1 MRNRAIMLLTSTAL
15 LGACQPKA
23 EPPVVGNASFA
34 GLGGTAWQL
43 VEIQSMDD
51 SQGTK
56 RPDDPSK
63 YTISFGRDG
72 HIAARFDCNR
82 GMGSWKNDIANA
94 TGGSLEIGP
103 LAVTKAFCPAP
114 SLGETIERQLGY
126 VRSFIMR
133 DGRMFMSM
141 MADGGILVW
150 EPLRETK

>member
-1 MRNRAIMLLTSTAL
+1 MRNRAIILLTSAAL
-15 LGACQPKA
+15 LGGCQPMEEA
-23 EPPVVGNASFA
+23 PAVGNASFA

-56 RPDDPSK
+56 RPDDGSK
-63 YTISFGRDG
+63 YTITFGKDG
-72 HIAARFDCNR
+72 RIAARFDCNR
-82 GMGSWKNDIANA
+82 GMGSWKNEIANA

-103 LAVTKAFCPAP
+103 LAVTKAFCPPP

-133 DGRMFMSM
+133 DGKMHMSL

-150 EPLRETK
+150 EPFREVK